1 MGEERKKR
9 SGDGG
14 EVRVRRVKFQDLL
27 RRSFMGY
34 ICVIIVAILILMVG
48 GLAINFATVVVGGCR
63 ESNQSLAKHLS
74 EQYDAYEAGLRE
86 LSGRPEIQDALLDK
100 NEASRTAAN
109 QQLYQFVNEQ
119 EFKAYF
125 MLMDGEG
132 TPVCSN
138 FNGWNQESFA
148 GAALI
153 SGMLERL
160 DKAPE
165 EPLCFICDVPLTSEQ
180 TCSYSFCRSVQGP
193 DGSGIGYL
201 FFNLRAEAFHRQF
214 RTVPQ
219 EVLLTDRYDNI
230 VYTTLDLEDDPAEK
244 LPPSKYALGVSSDG
258 IQEISGEY
266 YYIATSTVTPQGLR
280 LYTLTSLA
288 FHIQTLWYGF
298 FLFLFLLL
306 ILAAIVALLTRTFA
320 RQNARELGE
329 LTRAVEEL
337 DRSSELYELSPQCSE
352 ESQKLYAEFRRIT
365 LHLRELIRCNNEL
378 QDRRRQMEI
387 KQLEEQFNPHFVF
400 NVMEMVRYQIR
411 EDPEAAS
418 EMLLSFANLMRYS
431 INYGHTK
438 VSLETDVEYVNDYLL
453 LQKVRYN
460 NCLRYEFIIPD
471 QLLECQ
477 VPKLLLQPVIEN
489 SIKHGYQQGKIL
501 EIVVQVERVGDDLR
515 FVVRDNGRGI
525 DADRLA
531 AIRESFTMELNSD
544 YIKHIGLYN
553 IQKVVE
559 LMYGPDYG
567 LTIESTPDVGTTV
580 TLTMPYEVEME
591 PC

>member
-1 MGEERKKR
+1 M
-9 SGDGG
+9 
-14 EVRVRRVKFQDLL
+14 RRVKFQDLL

-34 ICVIIVAILILMVG
+34 ISIMIIAVLILMAG
-48 GLAINFATVVVGGCR
+48 GMAINFATVVVGGCR
-63 ESNQSLAKHLS
+63 ESNQSLAGHLS
-74 EQYDAYEAGLRE
+74 AQYAAYETGLEE
-86 LSGRPEIQDALLDK
+86 LSNRPEIQNALLDRSG
-100 NEASRTAAN
+100 ASRTAAN
-109 QQLYQFVNEQ
+109 QQLYQFVNAQ

-125 MLMDGEG
+125 VLLDEMGE
-132 TPVCSN
+132 PVCSN
-138 FNGWNQESFA
+138 FNERNQESFA
-148 GAALI
+148 DAALI
-153 SGMLERL
+153 SGMRERL
-160 DKAPE
+160 DKSPG

-180 TCSYSFCRSVQGP
+180 MCSYSFCRSIQGG
-193 DGSGIGYL
+193 DGRKIGYL
-201 FFNLRAEAFHRQF
+201 FFNLRAESFHRQF
-214 RTVPQ
+214 RAVPQ

-230 VYTTLDLEDDPAEK
+230 VYTTMDLEDDPEDK
-244 LPPSKYALGVSSDG
+244 LPPGKYALGVSSNG

-288 FHIQTLWYGF
+288 VHIQALWYGV
-298 FLFLFLLL
+298 FLFLLL
-306 ILAAIVALLTRTFA
+306 LLILAVMVVLMTRAFA

-337 DRSSELYELSPQCSE
+337 DKSSELYELSPQCSE
-352 ESQKLYAEFRRIT
+352 ESQRLYTQFRRIT
-365 LHLRELIRCNNEL
+365 LHLRELIRYNSEL

-400 NVMEMVRYQIR
+400 NVMEMVRYQIP

-418 EMLLSFANLMRYS
+418 EMLMSFANLMRYS

-460 NCLRYEFIIPD
+460 NCLHYEFIIPD

-501 EIVVQVERVGDDLR
+501 EIVVQVERIGDDLR
-515 FVVRDNGRGI
+515 FVVRDNGKGI

-531 AIRESFTMELNSD
+531 AIRESFTMELNSE

-567 LTIESTPDVGTTV
+567 LTIESTPGQGTTV

-591 PC
+591 AC

>member
-1 MGEERKKR
+1 M
-9 SGDGG
+9 
-14 EVRVRRVKFQDLL
+14 RRVKFQDLL
-27 RRSFMGY
+27 RRSFRGY
-34 ICVIIVAILILMVG
+34 ICIIILAILILMLG
-48 GLAINFATVVVGGCR
+48 GLALNFATVVVGGSR
-63 ESNQSLAKHLS
+63 ESNQSLAEHLS
-74 EQYDAYEAGLRE
+74 AQYAACEDGLQA
-86 LSGRPEIQDALLDK
+86 LSGRQEIRNALL
-100 NEASRTAAN
+100 ERSGASWTAAN

-119 EFKAYF
+119 EYKAYF
-125 MLMDGEG
+125 VLLDGAG
-132 TPVCSN
+132 VPVCSN
-138 FNGWNQESFA
+138 FNGQNQEIFA

-153 SGMLERL
+153 SGMRERL
-160 DKAPE
+160 DKDPAGM
-165 EPLCFICDVPLTSEQ
+165 LCFICDVPLTSEQ
-180 TCSYSFCRSVQGP
+180 MCSYSFCRNVRDENG
-193 DGSGIGYL
+193 DRIGYL
-201 FFNLRAEAFHRQF
+201 FFNLRTESLHRRF

-230 VYTTLDLEDDPAEK
+230 VYTTLDLEDDPEDK
-244 LPPSKYALGVSSDG
+244 LPPGKYALGLSSDG
-258 IQEISGEY
+258 IREISGDHY
-266 YYIATSTVTPQGLR
+266 YVSVSTVTPQGLK

-288 FHIQTLWYGF
+288 FHIQTLWYG
-298 FLFLFLLL
+298 LSLFLLL
-306 ILAAIVALLTRTFA
+306 LAILAAIVALLTRAFA

-337 DRSSELYELSPQCSE
+337 DRSSELYELSPQCSV
-352 ESQKLYAEFRRIT
+352 ESQQLYAQFRRIT
-365 LHLRELIRCNNEL
+365 LHLRELIRYNSEL

-501 EIVVQVERVGDDLR
+501 EIVVQVERVGDELC

-525 DADRLA
+525 DGDRLA

-567 LTIESTPDVGTTV
+567 LTIESTPGEGTTV

-591 PC
+591 AC